1 MAVLRID
8 PVGIGEFCKKWKV
21 AEFAIFGSAL
31 RADLRPDSD
40 VDVLVTFKPD
50 SKRTLFDLVQMEEEL
65 KEIIGREVDLLT
77 RPGVEASRNY
87 LRRKAILDSA
97 KVLYAA

>member
-1 MAVLRID
+1 
-8 PVGIGEFCKKWKV
+8 
-21 AEFAIFGSAL
+21 
-31 RADLRPDSD
+31 
-40 VDVLVTFKPD
+40 
-50 SKRTLFDLVQMEEEL
+50 MEEEL